1 MKPSEIALARHA
13 IQHCTRNWQ
22 WDETTGRVRA
32 LPCVICQELATALGI
47 DLTSLADV
55 QEH

>member
-1 MKPSEIALARHA
+1 MKPSEIATARHA

-47 DLTSLADV
+47 DVTSADV
-55 QEH
+55 EEH